1 MRTVTA
7 SPPTPVSCALHERRA
22 SEPWLLLLCAQ
33 RWLVAALCVCCT
45 AALRLPAAL
54 PPQCMQRPVAR
65 QPLSTAL
72 RASAAQIRMQS
83 ADGAEGEGARR
94 SGVSKGQLVDAISL
108 RAGVS
113 KKTAELV
120 LSAGAAC
127 LHSTRRLRTRHRAC
141 RARAHL
147 ACLHRARLRSTR
159 PVLPHAS
166 AEGRA
171 PPCTAALDVIV
182 ETVANGDKVTLVN
195 FGTFDSKRREAREGR
210 NPQTNKPMHIPGTCC
225 PGGPVLGCRRRGTAT
240 HACAHRSQLRRRRR
254 SSSARCS
261 RR

>member
-22 SEPWLLLLCAQ
+22 SEPWLLLLYAQ

-127 LHSTRRLRTRHRAC
+127 LHSTRRLHTTPPSLQSSCAWPVCTTLDCEARVPSCPTRAPRVAHL
-141 RARAHL
+141 RARQRWTSL
-147 ACLHRARLRSTR
+147 LRRS
-159 PVLPHAS
+159 
-166 AEGRA
+166 
-171 PPCTAALDVIV
+171 
-182 ETVANGDKVTLVN
+182 
-195 FGTFDSKRREAREGR
+195 
-210 NPQTNKPMHIPGTCC
+210 Q
-225 PGGPVLGCRRRGTAT
+225 TAT
-240 HACAHRSQLRRRRR
+240 RSRW
-254 SSSARCS
+254 
-261 RR
+261 

>member
-22 SEPWLLLLCAQ
+22 SEPWLLLLYAQ

-120 LSAGAAC
+120 LSAGASHHELAPRSPRLPIQQRLAQPAC
-127 LHSTRRLRTRHRAC
+127 TPRHQSSCAWPVCTALDCEAHAPSCPTRAPRVAHL
-141 RARAHL
+141 RARQRWTSL
-147 ACLHRARLRSTR
+147 LRRS
-159 PVLPHAS
+159 
-166 AEGRA
+166 
-171 PPCTAALDVIV
+171 
-182 ETVANGDKVTLVN
+182 
-195 FGTFDSKRREAREGR
+195 
-210 NPQTNKPMHIPGTCC
+210 Q
-225 PGGPVLGCRRRGTAT
+225 TAT
-240 HACAHRSQLRRRRR
+240 RSRW
-254 SSSARCS
+254 
-261 RR
+261 

>member
-1 MRTVTA
+1 
-7 SPPTPVSCALHERRA
+7 
-22 SEPWLLLLCAQ
+22 
-33 RWLVAALCVCCT
+33 
-45 AALRLPAAL
+45 
-54 PPQCMQRPVAR
+54 MQRPLAR

-225 PGGPVLGCRRRGTAT
+225 PGGPELGVGRGAPQLTRAPTA
-240 HACAHRSQLRRRRR
+240 RSFDGADVQVRQDVQGD
-254 SSSARCS
+254 SEGQCEEARLSLSCS
-261 RR
+261 RHFMTCDTAWTCECSRCKCDINDQDHTLYICVRVTE